1 MKQKTYT
8 GTACK
13 QLDRIAI
20 EQYGYSGLQLMTT
33 AGEAAFQHIKTYY
46 PTTRSLLILC
56 GSGNNGGDG
65 YVVGSCA
72 LEAAWDVTIIATE
85 PPKTPDAKTV
95 AQHYKSLGGQII
107 DAPNLSSLNTKPDL
121 IIDALLGVGL
131 TGAPRGAYAKL
142 IEFANQQAAPIVA
155 LDVPSGLD
163 ADTGQAFSP
172 CIQAEHTITFIA
184 QKLGLVTGSGVACA
198 GVVDVE
204 TLGLIP
210 EVYDLVDAVEMG
222 DSDI

>member
-1 MKQKTYT
+1 MKQKTFT

-20 EQYGYSGLQLMTT
+20 EQYGYSGLDLMTT

-172 CIQAEHTITFIA
+172 CIQAERTITFIA

-210 EVYDLVDAVEMG
+210 DVYDQVEAVEMG
-222 DSDI
+222 DSAI